1 MSVLPTFHFPQGTL
15 ISFDSHALVVSGFCR
30 DGLIVWD
37 RALEQ
42 QTAQHFVLEHAKVRE
57 IMGRLDTVVD
67 ETFGSDGP
75 EEAALAAQERASISA
90 WESATDEERY
100 EAQLKEA
107 WCLASQKVLQG
118 ARKTETNITRRFDAI
133 QADAFRRQRLLK
145 RGTDRNGAFQAKTW
159 GPKRVS
165 QFCTMYFGQLRPS
178 PEALLNKKA
187 SGNKTTPRM
196 SAEASLLLD
205 RICKKYCS
213 TAQPSKASI
222 ERTVKQAFRRES
234 AERMSNGRPPLTCPH
249 RNTIY
254 RRLAQFTKFEL
265 VVGRAGIQ
273 EAMKEFSPTQHGVR
287 ALKPGELIE
296 LDFWH
301 GDVFTLRQKSDF
313 WGLLSP
319 DLQEKLEQKVKN
331 KKTKKKKKK
340 KAQRLWVCA
349 AIDVATRMILGIGV
363 AETANVRT
371 VIEVLDMTTRDK
383 SQYSQLAGCSMAWSQ
398 ATGIGTVVVDTGNE
412 FFDAQVQAAIVGLG
426 GSYIYGRTGVP
437 MDKPFVERF
446 FRTLRMMFA
455 DELPGKT
462 GYSPDC
468 LIAYDKEGMAA
479 FDADVFRHL
488 LVRFCVDYYPL
499 QEHMGL
505 MGKRPV
511 DQWKDA
517 MKYGAVGAPSV
528 RVRRRATGLKLSRK
542 LTKEGVRILGVPF
555 GEQSQFPKKLWEAGV
570 DLEIRLD
577 PTDMREVTALHEGKI
592 YHLENQ
598 RPDLAHH
605 TVRTLMAAIEK
616 MRATKPQDKK
626 FYEYVLAKHASWI
639 DEKIQS
645 GIEAHGLPSTELK
658 EETLEWFENSHCVRL
673 QIEKNPAE
681 SISADM
687 DTLLS
692 GGQGRGIYS
701 PEMIEAEK
709 RSRADKEAS
718 EPLGEG
724 AEPCTTTAP
733 TNDTSAPPDVGS
745 DRAARQSVG
754 TGTNKKSKGKT
765 KAPGKTFSGAPKGRG
780 SFK

>member
-42 QTAQHFVLEHAKVRE
+42 ETAQHFVLEHAKIRE

-90 WESATDEERY
+90 WESATDKERND
-100 EAQLKEA
+100 ALMKEA

-118 ARKTETNITRRFDAI
+118 ARQTETNITRHFDAI

-159 GPKRVS
+159 SPKRVS
-165 QFCTMYFGQLRPS
+165 QFCSMYFGQLRPS
-178 PEALLNKKA
+178 QEALLNKKP

-196 SAEASLLLD
+196 SVEASLLLD
-205 RICKKYCS
+205 LICKKYRS
-213 TAQPSKASI
+213 VSQPSKASI
-222 ERTVKQAFRRES
+222 ERAVKMAFQEES
-234 AERMSNGRPPLTCPH
+234 AERMSNGRPPLMCPH

-254 RRLAQFTKFEL
+254 RRLDKFTKFEL
-265 VVGRAGIQ
+265 VLGREGIQ

-319 DLQEKLEQKVKN
+319 DLQEKLEQKEKG
-331 KKTKKKKKK
+331 KKKKK

-383 SQYSQLAGCSMAWSQ
+383 SHYSQLAGCCMAWSQ
-398 ATGIGTVVVDTGNE
+398 SSGIGTVVVDTGNE
-412 FFDAQVQAAIVGLG
+412 FFDSEVQAAIVGLG

-455 DELPGKT
+455 DELLGKT

-479 FDADVFRHL
+479 FNSDVFRHL
-488 LVRFCVDYYPL
+488 LVKFLVDYYPL

-511 DQWKDA
+511 DQWNDA
-517 MKYGAVGAPSV
+517 MKYGAVAAPSV
-528 RVRRRATGLKLSRK
+528 RVRRGATGLMLSRK
-542 LTKEGVRILGVPF
+542 LTKEDVRILGVPF
-555 GEQSQFPKKLWEAGV
+555 GQQSQFPKKLWEAGV

-592 YHLENQ
+592 YYLENQ

-605 TVRTLMAAIEK
+605 SVRTLMAAIEK
-616 MRATKPQDKK
+616 MRATKPLDKK
-626 FYEYVLAKHASWI
+626 FYEFVLAKHADWF
-639 DEKIQS
+639 DGKIQS

-658 EETLEWFENSHCVRL
+658 EETLEWFENSHCVHL
-673 QIEKNPAE
+673 QIEKNPDE
-681 SISADM
+681 MISADM
-687 DTLLS
+687 DALLS
-692 GGQGRGIYS
+692 GEPGRGIYT
-701 PEMIEAEK
+701 PKMIEEERLSRAEK
-709 RSRADKEAS
+709 DAS
-718 EPLGEG
+718 ESMEEG
-724 AEPCTTTAP
+724 AEACAATAP
-733 TNDTSAPPDVGS
+733 ADDISGPSGAGS
-745 DRAARQSVG
+745 DRVAQQSVD

-765 KAPGKTFSGAPKGRG
+765 KASGKTFSGAPKGKG